1 MLRTHLAPRVI
12 TGGHGDVFATD
23 AGAMIVHVQREVGL
37 AHQTLVFRPWH
48 VRILRHL
55 AGRRG
60 WIVAALLAVSWLF
73 FAVEA
78 VRVPLLVRRRDEAQ
92 LDARRLDTLETALKS
107 LQSRYDQVQD
117 LLRQPTLP
125 PKAVP
130 ADTRPARP

>member
-1 MLRTHLAPRVI
+1 MLRSLISPRVI
-12 TGGHGDVFATD
+12 TGGHGDVFASD

-48 VRILRHL
+48 VRILRYL

-60 WIVAALLAVSWLF
+60 WIMVGLLIVSWFF

-78 VRVPLLVRRRDEAQ
+78 VRVPMLVRRLDAAQ
-92 LDARRLDTLETALKS
+92 LDARRLDTLETALRS

-117 LLRQPTLP
+117 LLRQPSQP
-125 PKAVP
+125 VRP
-130 ADTRPARP
+130 APSDARPARP